1 MAEIKTKRLDDYR
14 RLIDIARD
22 LASTLDL
29 DILLARIV
37 HAAVEISGA
46 EAASILLYDNTS
58 RQLYFQVST
67 NMDESTRRGLL
78 VPLDGSIAGWIVNN
92 CKPVRI
98 VNVHEDPRFFPN
110 IEATTGLSTKSLL
123 GIPLVT
129 KNKIVGVLEA
139 LNKPKGKF
147 TDKDESMLLVLGAQ
161 AAVAIENARL
171 FQQSDLISDFVHELR
186 TPLSSLSTA
195 ANLLLR
201 PEMPQERRDQI
212 IHNIHNET
220 IRLNA
225 LASSFLDLARLE
237 SGRVQFHKTLF
248 RIVDLLDECKDL
260 IASKALEEKIQLH
273 VESSEQLP
281 LLEADRDKIKQVV
294 LNLLSNAIKYNRPNG
309 TVMLRA
315 EVLDHELGIYIQD
328 TGMGIPDQS
337 LPHIF
342 EKFYRV
348 REHETRASG
357 TGLGLSICKQ
367 IIYGHGGRIEV
378 KSKIG
383 EGTAFMVFLP
393 KPRKTQPREE
403 EKGDA
408 KNQIKKGST
417 QSLRLNKLK
426 PPSSAAFNE

>member
-1 MAEIKTKRLDDYR
+1 MAEVKTERLDGYR

-37 HAAVEISGA
+37 HAAAEISGA
-46 EAASILLYDNTS
+46 EAASILLFDDTS
-58 RQLYFQVST
+58 RQLYFQVAT
-67 NMDESTRRGLL
+67 NMDESTRRGIV

-92 CKPVRI
+92 RQTVRI
-98 VNVHEDPRFFPN
+98 ANVHNDSRFFSSV
-110 IEATTGLSTKSLL
+110 EETTGFSTKSIL

-147 TDKDESMLLVLGAQ
+147 TDSDESMLVVLGAQ

-171 FQQSDLISDFVHELR
+171 FQQSDLISEFVHELR

-195 ANLLLR
+195 TYLLLR
-201 PEMPQERRDQI
+201 PEMSQDQRSQI
-212 IHNIHNET
+212 INNIHSET
-220 IRLNA
+220 MRLNS

-237 SGRVQFHKTLF
+237 SGRVQFRKARF
-248 RIVDLLDECKDL
+248 SIADLLYECKDVMS
-260 IASKALEEKIQLH
+260 SKALENNIQIR
-273 VESSEQLP
+273 VESPEGMP
-281 LLEADRDKIKQVV
+281 LLDADRDKIKQVL

-315 EVLDHELGIYIQD
+315 EVVEDKEIVLHIQD
-328 TGMGIPDQS
+328 TGLGIPDES
-337 LPHIF
+337 MPHLF
-342 EKFYRV
+342 EKFFRV
-348 REHETRASG
+348 REHESRVAG

-367 IIYGHGGRIEV
+367 IINGHGGRIEV

-383 EGTAFMVFLP
+383 VGTVFSVFLP
-393 KPRKTQPREE
+393 YS
-403 EKGDA
+403 A
-408 KNQIKKGST
+408 KFHPPADVVDESKK
-417 QSLRLNKLK
+417 
-426 PPSSAAFNE
+426 